1 MQNSDATYRRGKDA
15 FMRHDFEEANRF
27 LTQALEQNPEYADL
41 YSMIG
46 VIYND
51 KGRFSEAIKCFS
63 KALEINPDYTEAKI
77 NLMILLQDIG
87 RFDKAGNILRHI
99 QSCGDS
105 FSASLDPMA
114 KSKLANLHAVTGDM
128 YLMLELHE
136 LAIHE
141 YEEALSHRAGFADIR
156 LKLAKAYKDAGQ
168 FEISE
173 VQCRACLKARPDYID
188 ARIFLGAVLMAQG
201 RRTQAIDAWKQ
212 VFALDPENEEAI
224 RYLHMAGEDLEI
236 SA

>member
-1 MQNSDATYRRGKDA
+1 MKHDDSSYRRGKDA
-15 FMRHDFEEANRF
+15 FMRNDYEEAFRF
-27 LTQALEQNPEYADL
+27 LTQALDQNPEYADL

-46 VIYND
+46 VIYHD
-51 KGRFSEAIKCFS
+51 KGRFGEAVKCFS
-63 KALEINPDYTEAKI
+63 KALEINPGYTEAKI

-87 RFDKAGNILRHI
+87 RFDKAGNVLRHI
-99 QSCGDS
+99 QNSSDS
-105 FSASLDPMA
+105 FAQSPDPTA
-114 KSKLANLHAVTGDM
+114 KNKLANLHAVTGDM
-128 YLMLELHE
+128 YLMLDLHDS
-136 LAIHE
+136 AIRE

-156 LKLAKAYKDAGQ
+156 LKLAKAYKDSGQ
-168 FEISE
+168 YEISE

-212 VFALDPENEEAI
+212 VIALDPDNEEAI
-224 RYLHMAGEDLEI
+224 RYLHMAGEAMSQ